1 MTVYIEDTLIENF
14 LVSYLI
20 VQIVFEFS
28 KDKKSNVRIILS
40 CIFASIVALVYPLIN
55 VNGVLLL
62 VLKFCVGY
70 IITLIAY
77 NGTTLK
83 KQMFFYVMFMFVTA
97 IYGGINL
104 MIYFSVYGN
113 FSGEQKLPTI
123 LILFALMV
131 ISYFLRMCQK
141 KLYKNKQIQNFVFDV
156 VLTNENT
163 TIKTKAYLDSGNI
176 LCDLDQKPIVLV
188 NYKMFNKLN
197 KNFDIKNILKSD
209 LSSLKNG
216 HFVSVKTASS
226 KTKLIA
232 FSIDE
237 LKIKQKEKILTFVNP
252 TFALS
257 KVKITGFDCD
267 VILNGKMIG
276 E

>member
-14 LVSYLI
+14 LVTYLI

-55 VNGVLLL
+55 INGVLLL
-62 VLKFCVGY
+62 MLKFCVGY

-123 LILFALMV
+123 LILFVLMV

-197 KNFDIKNILKSD
+197 KNFDIKNIIKSD